1 MKVDTKEDVLKNTRN
16 DQNDVEQGLETV
28 NVLLNV

>member
-1 MKVDTKEDVLKNTRN
+1 MKVNTKEDVLKNTRN